1 MLSSSYFPGTSCCLC
16 QNAELWL
23 FMSYSNGS
31 RYSKGKGVS
40 SNKTLMDELVPEE
53 HTGNRTLLK
62 GVLKKDKM
70 SIHCRFETRCKE
82 K

>member
-1 MLSSSYFPGTSCCLC
+1 
-16 QNAELWL
+16 
-23 FMSYSNGS
+23 
-31 RYSKGKGVS
+31 
-40 SNKTLMDELVPEE
+40 MDELVPEE